1 MVSARQDGSDIGGG
15 PMPKTNRTTD
25 SVMPWR
31 ECAGG
36 RRGSL
41 RRRGFT
47 RTIAGAGPRPAGG
60 SRHPFETQGTNMR
73 KIGFT
78 RASLVRVV
86 SIACAAM
93 IAGTAQAADDGLK
106 LPAGFTATVV
116 QEGLGAGRH
125 LVVAANGDIY
135 LASRKG
141 LTAMRVDKSGKAVEA
156 KPFGDVQGTE
166 VRIFG
171 DWLYVSDD
179 VGVYRYAL
187 KKGEL
192 APSGT
197 RETVVAGFP
206 KERQHSDKTFALDS
220 KGTLYVNVGAPS
232 NSCQEKDR
240 QEGSLGRNPCP
251 LLEHYGGVWV
261 FDGTKLNQT
270 PANGRRFATG
280 MRNAVALEYNES
292 QKALFSVIHGRDSI
306 DTLFPSLY
314 NAQDNA
320 TRQAEEFHKIVDGGD
335 YGWPNTFFDTKL
347 KARVL
352 APEYGGDGKKVPEAG
367 KYPDPLVAYPAHWA
381 PNDLLFY
388 SGKNFPAKYQDGAFI
403 AFHGSWNRAPEPQAG
418 YKVVFQ
424 PLKDGKPAGNYEV
437 FADGFAGDMPDN
449 SPGNARYRPVGLAV
463 GPDGSLYV
471 SDSQKG
477 RIWRIS
483 YKK

>member
-1 MVSARQDGSDIGGG
+1 
-15 PMPKTNRTTD
+15 
-25 SVMPWR
+25 
-31 ECAGG
+31 
-36 RRGSL
+36 
-41 RRRGFT
+41 
-47 RTIAGAGPRPAGG
+47 
-60 SRHPFETQGTNMR
+60 MR
-73 KIGFT
+73 KI
-78 RASLVRVV
+78 SLARVV
-86 SIACAAM
+86 SIGCAAL
-93 IAGTAQAADDGLK
+93 IAGVAVAADDGLK

-116 QEGLGAGRH
+116 QEGLGTGRH

-141 LTAMRVDKSGKAVEA
+141 LTAMRDTNGDGKADVVT
-156 KPFGDVQGTE
+156 PFGDVSGTE
-166 VRIFG
+166 VRLLG

-192 APSGT
+192 VPPGA

-206 KERQHSDKTFALDS
+206 KERQHADKTFALDP

-232 NSCQEKDR
+232 NSCQQKDR

-251 LLEHYGGVWV
+251 LLEKYGGVWV

-280 MRNAVALEYNES
+280 MRNAVAIEYNVG
-292 QKALFSVIHGRDSI
+292 QKALYAAIHGRDSI
-306 DTLFPSLY
+306 DTLFPALY

-320 TRQAEEFHKIVDGGD
+320 TRQGEEFHKIVDGGD
-335 YGWPNTFFDTKL
+335 YGWPYTFFDTKL
-347 KARVL
+347 GHRVL
-352 APEYGGDGKKVPEAG
+352 APEYGGDTKKTPEAG

-403 AFHGSWNRAPEPQAG
+403 AFHGSWNRARQPQAG

-424 PLKDGKPAGNYEV
+424 PMKDVKPSGEYEV
-437 FADGFAGDMPDN
+437 FADGFAGDMADN
-449 SPGNARYRPVGLAV
+449 SPNNARYRPVGLAV
-463 GPDGSLYV
+463 GADGSLYV

-477 RIWRIS
+477 RVWHIS
-483 YKK
+483 FKK